1 MATQYTQEELHVK
14 RSKYTEQAFF
24 DKLDR
29 HGVVE
34 SSRDISYVT
43 TDDDWELA
51 VSEYHDPVHRPV
63 TKKYP
68 VLLCH
73 GLGNSHLMFDL
84 MPEYSLANWLVEQ
97 GYAVYSVDLRGHG
110 LSEKPNV
117 KVPFNGKKKT
127 WDWGFPDYLQR
138 DLKATVDHVLKRS
151 GADSLH
157 FIGHSMGGILL
168 FCYAGLD
175 LKGIRSG
182 ITLGSSL
189 NYSLGPSRFK
199 LLEPFTFTTYAVKK
213 TPIDLVTYV
222 YSLVNKCHKK
232 LISRMFA
239 SPSNVEPRI
248 YRLFLETTFHP
259 FSSKVLRN
267 LADIIKGRGMLSLEG
282 DNINQRLQDNG
293 YPFPIL
299 SMGGSDDKQNCEKSI
314 SAFGTEYKMYGK
326 PYGHKADYGH
336 HDFITGLH
344 AKEELYPDILAWL
357 DRHDEV

>member
-1 MATQYTQEELHVK
+1 MATQHTHDALFRK

-24 DKLDR
+24 DKLELN
-29 HGVVE
+29 GVAE
-34 SSRDISYVT
+34 SSRDITYVA

-51 VSEYHDPVHRPV
+51 VSEYHDPVHKPV
-63 TKKYP
+63 TKKHP

-84 MPEYSLANWLVEQ
+84 TPEYSMAQWLVEQ

-110 LSEKPNV
+110 LSEKPHS
-117 KVPFNGKKKT
+117 KVPYNGKKKA
-127 WDWGFPDYLQR
+127 WDWGFPDYLQH
-138 DLKATVDHVLKRS
+138 DLQATIAHVLNRS

-168 FCYAGLD
+168 LCHAGLG
-175 LKGIRSG
+175 LKGVCSG

-189 NYSLGPSRFK
+189 DYSLGPSRFK
-199 LLEPFTFTTYAVKK
+199 LIAPFSFATHLMKK
-213 TPIDLVTYV
+213 APLGLVAHM
-222 YSLVNKCHKK
+222 YSLVNKINSK
-232 LISRMFA
+232 LISRMYS
-239 SPSNVEPRI
+239 SPDNVEPRI

-259 FSSKVLRN
+259 FSSKVLRD
-267 LADIIKGRGMLSLEG
+267 LSDAIKGKGMLSLEG
-282 DNINQRLQDNG
+282 ENINQRLKENG

-299 SMGGSDDKQNCEKSI
+299 SMGGSGDKQNCEKSI

-344 AKEELYPDILAWL
+344 AKEDVYPDVLAWL
-357 DRHDEV
+357 DKHD